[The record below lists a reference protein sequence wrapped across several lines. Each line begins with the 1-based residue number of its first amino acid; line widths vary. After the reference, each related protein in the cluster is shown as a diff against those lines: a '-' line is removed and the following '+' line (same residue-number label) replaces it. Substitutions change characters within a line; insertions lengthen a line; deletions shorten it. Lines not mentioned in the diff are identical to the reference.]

1 MNFQQLNPTH
11 KFGNRKKNLTR
22 KNVFY
27 GQAFCANVTKRF
39 RVFQKHLVFVLNFK
53 MKDCMMDQKNFVWSK
68 GRTPSTAK
76 FFAQS

>member
-1 MNFQQLNPTH
+1 MNFQTAYPTH
-11 KFGNRKKNLTR
+11 KFGNRKKKLTR
-22 KNVFY
+22 KNAFY

-39 RVFQKHLVFVLNFK
+39 RVFQKHLVFVLNVK
-53 MKDCMMDQKNFVWSK
+53 IKDRMRPKRIFFCSK